1 MRPKSTVTRRGL
13 ATAAVLAGALLLP
26 ATAGAKTYAKVE
38 NPTVLTAPAILGVAG
53 LPGPAAPAAT
63 PNASVKVLNV
73 TPLEGVIGTPVTISA
88 SGLPANKPVTVTWS
102 TANVSWE
109 VETLPDTISYLG
121 RAASPVTVVL
131 ATATTSASGSFE
143 ATVKAPED
151 FGGPHEIYADVEG
164 VQQAFG
170 VFTTTRSVTM
180 SPQGGPVGT
189 PITITYRGIG
199 PTLYEGGAVLYYDN
213 HYTGVLTANWTR
225 GTAQVTIRA
234 AGAPGRH
241 TIQITN
247 AIGEA
252 YLNVPQSPQPWTTGF
267 TLPFTVTKGKARM
280 KPEME
285 WPVSVAP
292 TDSAR
297 TTVQAPATATGAS
310 ESLTPTSGPV
320 ETSVAVSASGLAN
333 GPVELVWST
342 VKGNRVNCK
351 GICWVYVSVPL
362 GSATVSGGS
371 LSTKVTVPDGLG
383 GWHVVQLVQ
392 GGQVVAQEPFYV
404 KESIVGNGVS
414 SLVVKEG
421 QEFTVHLE
429 GVGWTQLDNQVA
441 VDYDNS
447 YVGYGCGF
455 NSNGDT
461 LMHLVATGGPGV
473 HLIDIYP
480 LISNLSPSFAE
491 SYYGQ
496 LPILT
501 FAKDEPALA
510 LGYQLPA
517 IRLAITV
524 VKQSGAH
531 GKKHKAHSHR

>member
-1 MRPKSTVTRRGL
+1 MRCKLAVTRRGL
-13 ATAAVLAGALLLP
+13 AAAALAGALLLP
-26 ATAGAKTYAKVE
+26 AAAGAKTYPKAE
-38 NPTVLTAPAILGVAG
+38 NPTVLSVPAIPGAPA
-53 LPGPAAPAAT
+53 LPGPVAPAAT
-63 PNASVKVLNV
+63 PASSVTPLNV
-73 TPLEGVIGTPVTISA
+73 TPLEGVAGTPLTISA

-109 VETLPDTISYLG
+109 VETLPSTISYLG
-121 RAASPVTVVL
+121 RASTSVTVVL
-131 ATATTSASGSFE
+131 ATATTNASGSFSVI
-143 ATVKAPED
+143 VKAPED

-170 VFTTTRSVTM
+170 LFTMTRTVTM
-180 SPQGGPVGT
+180 SPKKGPVGT
-189 PITITYRGIG
+189 PITLTYRGIG
-199 PTLYEGGAVLYYDN
+199 PTLYEGGAVLSYDN
-213 HYTGVLTANWTR
+213 HYTGVVTANWTR
-225 GTAQVTIRA
+225 GTAQVKIRA
-234 AGAPGRH
+234 AGTPGKH

-267 TLPFTVTKGKARM
+267 TLTFKVTKGKARP

-292 TDSAR
+292 TDGAR
-297 TTVQAPATATGAS
+297 TTVQVAGLGAAGGAA
-310 ESLTPTSGPV
+310 ETLAPTSGQV
-320 ETSVAVSASGLAN
+320 ETSVNVSASGLASS
-333 GPVELVWST
+333 PVELVWST
-342 VKGNRVNCK
+342 VRGNRVNCK

-362 GSATVSGGS
+362 GSATPTAGS
-371 LSTKVTVPDGLG
+371 LNTKVTVPNGLG

-392 GGQVVAQEPFYV
+392 GGQVVAQQPFYV
-404 KESIVGNGVS
+404 KESVVGNGVS
-414 SLVVKEG
+414 SLVLKEG
-421 QEFTVHLE
+421 QRFTVHLE
-429 GVGWTQLDNQVA
+429 GVGWTQLDNQIA

-461 LMHLVATGGPGV
+461 LMDLVATGGPGV
-473 HLIDIYP
+473 HLVDIYP
-480 LISNLSPSFAE
+480 LISNLSPAFAE

-501 FAKDEPALA
+501 YARDEPALA

-517 IRLAITV
+517 IRLAVTV
-524 VKQSGAH
+524 VK
-531 GKKHKAHSHR
+531 